1 MVEIS
6 SANQVN
12 NIKES
17 SEECSTLDA
26 SMKLVGDV
34 SDQGV
39 TVFDSEACE
48 AVDALGNY
56 MPMALA
62 MPQPDIQDLK
72 AYFGRPRLVQRGTIP
87 FGSTAFL
94 YAVGFERDNNLLRQ
108 YFPQWTQRLAGAYG
122 IRFTLNFRLQVAATA
137 FHQGVL
143 AMSFQYGQ
151 YQNAAFNRL
160 TKPFTCTNVPHVRL
174 DISEQTM
181 AELRVPFLA
190 ATEFIEVEPQTLNN
204 PTNVT
209 YGGISI
215 TPILPSV
222 TITGLAVPTWDLY
235 CYLTDI
241 ELFGADVINP
251 SVVVLQGGSDLIS
264 KEVKDSKVVSKTLSN
279 MAKISSF
286 VSRGIP
292 SLAAIAGPAAW
303 ALDTAAGV
311 AKYFGYAK
319 PMIQDPATKAYRT
332 NYGNEYNVDMPQ
344 VGDVVG
350 PFQGNTTVID
360 TSLGASDVD
369 EMAIAF
375 VASQWSQVCRT
386 QVATTNSHG
395 LAIYSAPVSPSVL
408 WFRTGT
414 TVPFSNLAYPT
425 SSTSL
430 TAQTGNCFMPSSL
443 MYISS
448 FFKYWRG
455 SMKFRFTFAKT
466 KLHGG
471 RYMVTFNPLAYTQF
485 ERGNFGSNV
494 TGPEIVDGFQQ
505 PYGNSMIMDLK
516 DSNVFEFTV
525 PYVSNLPYVSFNSSI
540 GGLTMVCIDP
550 LQATGTVAN
559 TVAMLVEVCAGEDWE
574 LADYSGV
581 YFPLQVD
588 GTVYTQG
595 GGELV
600 SKTIKPPHDNTM
612 GDRIMSAKQIIQM
625 PAPFDFNI
633 GAGTTDHGFI
643 APWFCN
649 PTHLRVNALAALPN
663 APVSSRDFN
672 GGNSA
677 AMALARCY
685 AFAKG
690 GTDVHVYHSGPN
702 ILTSITQASSQVGNA
717 FQSPATLSRQ
727 AFPSSVP
734 SVLQSTSLVTHA
746 RLPSY
751 QPLVRIPTNSL
762 DLIVSNVLNPSLS
775 GTNGVLGQFYRL
787 VTVTAEAST
796 TNSLLLRSASD
807 DAQLA
812 MYMGPVPI
820 FIPGPTGG
828 VFDGNAVYQ

>member
-1 MVEIS
+1 VYLHYYSGVTQNKPEKYGTSQECGRHPVVEYS
-6 SANQVN
+6 SANQVH

-39 TVFDSEACE
+39 TAFDSEACE
-48 AVDALGNY
+48 AVDALANY

-72 AYFGRPRLVQRGTIP
+72 SYFGRPRLVQRGTIP
-87 FGSTAFL
+87 FGSTAFV
-94 YAVGFERDNNLLRQ
+94 YAAGFENDNATLKQ

-151 YQNAAFNRL
+151 FADGAMNRIIK
-160 TKPFTCTNVPHVRL
+160 TFACTNVPHVRL
-174 DISEQTM
+174 DVSEQTM
-181 AELRVPFLA
+181 AELRIPFLA
-190 ATEFIEVEPQTLNN
+190 ATEFLEVEPQTLNN
-204 PTNVT
+204 PTNVD
-209 YGGISI
+209 YGGFSI

-241 ELFGADVINP
+241 ELFGVDVINP
-251 SVVVLQGGSDLIS
+251 SSVVLQGGGDLIS
-264 KEVKDSKVVSKTLSN
+264 KEVKESKVISGTLSN

-319 PMIQDPATKAYRT
+319 PMVQDPALKAYRT

-360 TSLGASDVD
+360 TSLGATDVD

-375 VASQWSQVCRT
+375 VASQWSQICRT

-395 LAIYSAPVSPSVL
+395 LAIYSAPISPSAL
-408 WFRTGT
+408 WFRAGSST
-414 TVPFSNLAYPT
+414 PFSNIAYPT
-425 SSTSL
+425 SSTAL
-430 TAQTGNCFMPSSL
+430 AAQTGNCFMPSSL

-471 RYMVTFNPLAYTQF
+471 RYMVTFNPSPYVQY
-485 ERGNFGSNV
+485 ERGNFGASV
-494 TGPEIVDGFQQ
+494 TGPEIVGGYQQ

-516 DSNVFEFTV
+516 DSNIFEFTV
-525 PYVSNLPYVSFNSSI
+525 PYVSAVPYCSFNSST

-559 TVAMLVEVCAGEDWE
+559 TVSMLVEVCAGEDWE
-574 LADYSGV
+574 LADYSGT
-581 YFPLQVD
+581 YFPIHID
-588 GTVYTQG
+588 GTVYTQSG
-595 GGELV
+595 GSLV
-600 SKTIKPPHDNTM
+600 QKTIKPPHSNTM
-612 GDRIMSAKQIIQM
+612 GDRIMSVKQMIQM
-625 PAPFDFNI
+625 PAPYDFNV
-633 GAGTTDHGFI
+633 GGGTTDQGYI
-643 APWFCN
+643 APWFSN
-649 PTHLRVNALAALPN
+649 PTYTRVNAISGLPN
-663 APVSSRDFN
+663 GPVS
-672 GGNSA
+672 
-677 AMALARCY
+677 
-685 AFAKG
+685 
-690 GTDVHVYHSGPN
+690 
-702 ILTSITQASSQVGNA
+702 
-717 FQSPATLSRQ
+717 
-727 AFPSSVP
+727 
-734 SVLQSTSLVTHA
+734 
-746 RLPSY
+746 
-751 QPLVRIPTNSL
+751 
-762 DLIVSNVLNPSLS
+762 
-775 GTNGVLGQFYRL
+775 
-787 VTVTAEAST
+787 
-796 TNSLLLRSASD
+796 
-807 DAQLA
+807 
-812 MYMGPVPI
+812 PV
-820 FIPGPTGG
+820 
-828 VFDGNAVYQ
+828 D